1 MRRELL
7 LLCPP
12 GCPILR
18 RSPQER
24 ATVSGSGLTGP
35 LWRGGTTT
43 RGRRTFP
50 QGSLAL
56 RRSPQGWLTISL
68 SEATEVLLPGG
79 LATSDKGVSRT
90 GYRGVRAI
98 AAGWWH
104 SLALHEDG
112 SVSAWGHP
120 DSDQRHVPSWLRGAS
135 SIAAGFENSSALI
148 DGQVMEWG
156 NDIHL
161 MEAPVLSEV
170 VAVAYGYR
178 HRLALRKNGT
188 VVPHGRFFGGIQ
200 VPEDLADVVAI
211 AGGEAGSSSRFLALR
226 RDGRVVG
233 LGSPGIRDALLDNIP
248 EELAC

>member
-1 MRRELL
+1 MPAGLSDITAIAAGKSHSL
-7 LLCPP
+7 
-12 GCPILR
+12 GLR
-18 RSPQER
+18 
-24 ATVSGSGLTGP
+24 ADGTVVAWGHNDKGQTDVPSGLAGVTAIAAGMAHN
-35 LWRGGTTT
+35 
-43 RGRRTFP
+43 
-50 QGSLAL
+50 LAL
-56 RRSPQGWLTISL
+56 RSDGSVVAWGFSDVGQGS
-68 SEATEVLLPGG
+68 VPYGLP
-79 LATSDKGVSRT
+79 
-90 GYRGVRAI
+90 GVRAI

-211 AGGEAGSSSRFLALR
+211 AGGAAGSSSRFLALR